1 MSIEELAPQAYR
13 SFQTILAKERLNHAY
28 LFSGDFANFE
38 MALYLTKAIFCQDLK
53 DKLPCGRCRSCQLIT
68 KNEFQDLTIL
78 EPTGQVIKTESIRE
92 MLKNFSRT
100 GYEGEQQVFIIRDCE
115 KMHVNAA
122 NALLKHIE
130 EPQSASYIF
139 LLTNDDNQVLP
150 TIKSRTQIFRFPK
163 NEDYLSRQAQ
173 KAGLLKNQADLM
185 AKLAKSPDDLDKLI
199 KDSKILEFIT
209 LSQKFTK
216 NLLSNQEKAYLEVSR
231 LATSALDKKE
241 QDIVLKLITYHLA
254 NDYNQPKAI
263 HYLDGLYLARQMWES
278 NVSFQNSLEYMVLS

>member
-13 SFQTILAKERLNHAY
+13 SFQTILAKKRLNHAY

-53 DKLPCGRCRSCQLIT
+53 DKLPCDRCRSCQLIT

-78 EPTGQVIKTESIRE
+78 EPTGQVIKTEAIRE

-185 AKLAKSPDDLDKLI
+185 AKLAKSPDDLDKLV

-209 LSQKFTK
+209 LSQKFTQS
-216 NLLSNQEKAYLEVSR
+216 LLSNQEKAYLEVSR

-241 QDIVLKLITYHLA
+241 QDIILKLITYHLA